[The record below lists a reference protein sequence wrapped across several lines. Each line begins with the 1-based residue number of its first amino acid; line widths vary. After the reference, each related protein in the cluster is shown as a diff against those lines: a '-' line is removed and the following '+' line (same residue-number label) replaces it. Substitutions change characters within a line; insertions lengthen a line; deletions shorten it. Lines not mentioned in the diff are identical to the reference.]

1 MHALVEWIDE
11 EKVSTISLTRIKE
24 PRKEFSGYNV
34 DETVK
39 ASCHGFPGIHSARIL
54 MIKGLCFQGMHIS
67 FLVKKR
73 IILL

>member
-24 PRKEFSGYNV
+24 PRKDFSGYNV
-34 DETVK
+34 GETVK

-54 MIKGLCFQGMHIS
+54 MIKGLCFKACIS
-67 FLVKKR
+67 GF
-73 IILL
+73 